1 MNGMP
6 DGWDNFF
13 VATAGAAAALAGLI
27 IVAMSVNIQTII
39 SMPSMTSRAAATI
52 ASLILIV
59 VSTAA
64 GLIPGQPVQLLGAE
78 LLAFG
83 VGATVLTFDSAVRM
97 RRAARPSVT
106 VIWVKI
112 VIAFLQILP
121 FLVGAAVLL
130 TSSYDGL
137 YWLAAGVLLVF
148 IGSVTNA
155 WVLMVE
161 ILR

>member
-1 MNGMP
+1 
-6 DGWDNFF
+6 
-13 VATAGAAAALAGLI
+13 
-27 IVAMSVNIQTII
+27 
-39 SMPSMTSRAAATI
+39 
-52 ASLILIV
+52 
-59 VSTAA
+59 
-64 GLIPGQPVQLLGAE
+64 
-78 LLAFG
+78 
-83 VGATVLTFDSAVRM
+83 
-97 RRAARPSVT
+97 
-106 VIWVKI
+106 
-112 VIAFLQILP
+112 LQILP